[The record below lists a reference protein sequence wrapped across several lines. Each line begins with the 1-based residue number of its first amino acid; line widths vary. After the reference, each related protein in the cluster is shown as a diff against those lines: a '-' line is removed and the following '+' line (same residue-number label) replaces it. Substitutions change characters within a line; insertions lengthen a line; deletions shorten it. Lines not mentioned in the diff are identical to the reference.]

1 MRFRQVNIEID
12 PLPWGGDFELFVLAA
27 GEMHYTSTRFAGQ
40 TSFRVGESKVHAQTE
55 FGFPWSADREH
66 AAAALSQCRR
76 GTNEISQRINTSAIE
91 PANTV
96 KFLEVSMNAKR
107 LVLAGLAL
115 VSTLALST
123 TEIAAQPSTVGSGK
137 IKHVLL
143 LSIDG
148 MHEVDF
154 YNCAH
159 GLSGVNGGN
168 PYCPNM
174 AGLSQTAINY
184 VNTTSSKPSD
194 SFPGMA
200 ALASGGTPKSTG
212 LYYDVAYD
220 RSLDAPAETTGT
232 GLAAGRCVPYA
243 SPFGTTTDNDQGIDI
258 DDTKLNGGA
267 PGAGLTEG
275 GIASIDP
282 KKLERDPQNGCAPV
296 FPWNFIRVNTAFG
309 VIHAAGGYTAWIDKH
324 PSYSFV
330 GGPGGKGLDD
340 YYSPEVNSAVV
351 PLPGVKTLEGA
362 SCDPVRDPVGVS
374 AWNASFKNIQC
385 YDAIKVYALLN
396 EIAGKTHSG
405 APAAVPAVFGMNF
418 QSVYVGESVNE
429 AGVAVGGYKN
439 AAAVPGAELLGE
451 IEYVDTAIGEIVN
464 ALKTSGIYNT
474 TLLIIT
480 AKHGESPIDPT
491 RYVAD
496 GTDSPA
502 TLLGDLIPYSES
514 PLNTTG
520 IGATEDD
527 VSVLWLKK
535 GASVEA
541 AVQLLETDATEI
553 GLGEIL
559 YGPTLTPNYNLGGLE
574 PGQDPRSPDIIVTP
588 NIGVTYSNSTSMIGD
603 HGGFAHDD
611 TNVILLLANPGFTA
625 QTVSAETATI
635 QVAPTILKALGL
647 NPAALQAVQMEG
659 TPVLAEVASQLA
671 K

>member
-1 MRFRQVNIEID
+1 M
-12 PLPWGGDFELFVLAA
+12 
-27 GEMHYTSTRFAGQ
+27 
-40 TSFRVGESKVHAQTE
+40 K
-55 FGFPWSADREH
+55 
-66 AAAALSQCRR
+66 
-76 GTNEISQRINTSAIE
+76 
-91 PANTV
+91 ANG
-96 KFLEVSMNAKR
+96 
-107 LVLAGLAL
+107 LVLAGVVSVIALA
-115 VSTLALST
+115 STLGT
-123 TEIAAQPSTVGSGK
+123 AAQTNTVGSGK

-148 MHEVDF
+148 MHAVDL
-154 YNCAH
+154 YNCTH
-159 GLSGVNGGN
+159 GIAGANGGN

-174 AGLSQTAINY
+174 AALTQTAINY
-184 VNTTSSKPSD
+184 VSAISSKPSD

-220 RSLDAPAETTGT
+220 RALDAPAEKTGT
-232 GLAAGRCVPYA
+232 GLGAGPCVPYGT
-243 SPFGTTTDNDQGIDI
+243 PFGTTTDNDQGIDF

-296 FPWNFIRVNTAFG
+296 YPWNFIRVNTAFG

-340 YYSPEVNSAVV
+340 YYSPEVDSTVV
-351 PLPGVKTLEGA
+351 PLPGLKTLDGA
-362 SCDPVRDPVGVS
+362 ACDPIRDPLGTS
-374 AWNASFKNIQC
+374 AWNASFENIQC

-396 EIAGKTHSG
+396 QIAGKTHSG
-405 APAAVPAVFGMNF
+405 APAMVPAVFGMNF
-418 QSVYVGESVNE
+418 QSVYVGQSVNE
-429 AGVAVGGYKN
+429 AGVATGGYKN
-439 AAAVPGAELLGE
+439 AAALPTPELLNE
-451 IEYVDTAIGEIVN
+451 IEYVDTAIGGIVN
-464 ALKTSGIYNT
+464 ALKTAGIYND

-496 GTDSPA
+496 GTDTPA
-502 TLLGDLIPYSES
+502 TLLGDLIPWSES
-514 PLNTTG
+514 PLNTSG

-535 GASVEA
+535 GVNVDTAVAILEA
-541 AVQLLETDATEI
+541 DATEI
-553 GLGEIL
+553 GLGEIY
-559 YGPTLTPNYNLGGLE
+559 YGPTLALNYNVGGTG
-574 PGQDPRSPDIIVTP
+574 PGEDSRTPDIIVTP
-588 NIGVTYSNSTSMIGD
+588 NVGVTYSGSTAMIGD

-611 TNVILLLANPGFTA
+611 NNVVMLVANPSFTA
-625 QTVSAETATI
+625 QTVSADTQTI
-635 QVAPTILKALGL
+635 QIAPTIVKALGL
-647 NPAALQAVQMEG
+647 NPTALDAVKAEG
-659 TPVLAEVASQLA
+659 TPVLAEVGAQLA